1 MSKLLSTSTL
11 RGCLGTRANILYE
24 MYERGKNDGRKM
36 QYSST
41 SILTNKRVNM
51 ARL

>member
-1 MSKLLSTSTL
+1 MSELLLTLAL

-24 MYERGKNDGRKM
+24 MYEHGKDVGRKM
-36 QYSST
+36 KYSST
-41 SILTNKRVNM
+41 SISTNKRVKI